1 MKTISNILKGGVV
14 MAALL
19 SVTFCAKDPAG
30 NGGANGGAPVE
41 LTERANS
48 FVVKSGSYVAF
59 TPCMGNSEANAEMTA
74 AGLVWQDTKSL
85 VESVEAKDGKVVVK
99 LSNKEGN
106 AVVCA
111 LNGADTTWSWNLW
124 VTDAII
130 SDVTVNDSLTVMD
143 RNIGALS
150 ADAMDETSIGNVY
163 QWGRKDAW
171 PGAGYGTFLRKMYDI
186 NNNEITR
193 GHVLLADDCKNNV
206 AGAIAAPNTVFYRK
220 YVSGTTQKG
229 NYSWLTN
236 DYSAPEVANADS
248 LWNND
253 FKSMYDPC
261 PAGYQV
267 AYSYTARDI
276 AAENTA
282 GRMAATMLIDSTY
295 VAPETLT
302 NSWTDTY
309 YTRYSKQVQ
318 FRGGMYA
325 NLKFMVTGEITHEM
339 KFSTNT
345 TVGGLSP
352 KAVYWTAKLDPNF
365 KTSASYLRA
374 ISMSQTASGSGTG
387 TTATLKMN
395 AITTSY
401 LNLAYQLPVRCVRE
415 RK

>member
-1 MKTISNILKGGVV
+1 
-14 MAALL
+14 
-19 SVTFCAKDPAG
+19 
-30 NGGANGGAPVE
+30 
-41 LTERANS
+41 
-48 FVVKSGSYVAF
+48 
-59 TPCMGNSEANAEMTA
+59 
-74 AGLVWQDTKSL
+74 
-85 VESVEAKDGKVVVK
+85 
-99 LSNKEGN
+99 
-106 AVVCA
+106 
-111 LNGADTTWSWNLW
+111 
-124 VTDAII
+124 
-130 SDVTVNDSLTVMD
+130 
-143 RNIGALS
+143 
-150 ADAMDETSIGNVY
+150 
-163 QWGRKDAW
+163 
-171 PGAGYGTFLRKMYDI
+171 
-186 NNNEITR
+186 EITR
-193 GHVLLADDCKNNV
+193 GHELLADDCKNNV

-302 NSWTDTY
+302 NSWSETY

-352 KAVYWTAKLDPNF
+352 KAVYWTAKLDPSF

-374 ISMSQTASGSGTG
+374 ISMYQTASGSGTG